1 MELAGS
7 VRSPN
12 AGLEGSECC
21 HMLDLT
27 GASSKCAEQRD
38 SNHELRALA
47 EGVHTGATCKCM
59 SVGVESG
66 RVVKRWQNNK
76 NRIGYNKCFCMHAC
90 VPMCLRALC
99 VYTFLTLT
107 PL

>member
-7 VRSPN
+7 VQSPR

-38 SNHELRALA
+38 LNHELRALA
-47 EGVHTGATCKCM
+47 EGVHTGYLQ
-59 SVGVESG
+59 E
-66 RVVKRWQNNK
+66 
-76 NRIGYNKCFCMHAC
+76 
-90 VPMCLRALC
+90 
-99 VYTFLTLT
+99 
-107 PL
+107 